1 MAYEFQPGRGSLF
14 KNTGK
19 RPDKKD
25 ADLKG
30 KLMLPDGT
38 LHYFDAWV
46 NTNAA
51 GEKYFSCKVGNPVQC
66 APSAH
71 SQAKGNGFQPQPADD
86 DIPW

>member
-30 KLMLPDGT
+30 KIMLPDGT
-38 LHYFDAWV
+38 LHYFDGWA
-46 NTNAA
+46 NTTAS
-51 GEKYFSCKVGNPVQC
+51 GEKYINCKIGNPVQG
-66 APSAH
+66 APSGH